1 MKLQNKNLS
10 NLIIFTI
17 MKFKIG
23 LFIGILAVS
32 FLSCNENDNDFQSE
46 SEAIEVFSIAMS
58 SPESDEAISIADSVI
73 NNYINESVAVNSF
86 KSKAISTYS
95 GPKVSLLTTYGIY
108 PATYVAEFP
117 EGYIDS
123 MGRSISGKVYYTFYS
138 KWEGY
143 KTWKIDNL
151 KINNVRINSFR
162 TINNSNPELR
172 VTASDTITNA
182 NSETC
187 IRNWNRTRISFGGK
201 GNYLDNSYEITGSA
215 TGTTF
220 AKKAY
225 NMQIISPLNSIAG
238 YKYYV
243 SGVVEINTDNGRQLL
258 NFGDGVKDSIATL
271 TLNGV
276 EKQIVL
282 KW

>member
-1 MKLQNKNLS
+1 
-10 NLIIFTI
+10 

-23 LFIGILAVS
+23 LFIGILSVS
-32 FLSCNENDNDFQSE
+32 FFSCNEIDNDFTSE
-46 SEAIEVFSIAMS
+46 SEVIEVFSNAMS

-73 NNYINESVAVNSF
+73 NKYINESVVFNAA
-86 KSKAISTYS
+86 KSKSISTYS
-95 GPKVSLLTTYGIY
+95 IPTVGLLTTYGIY

-117 EGYIDS
+117 DGYIDS

-151 KINNVRINSFR
+151 KINNVRIKSFR
-162 TINNSNPELR
+162 TIYNSNPELR

-201 GNYLDNSYEITGSA
+201 GIYLDNSYEITGSA

-220 AKKAY
+220 GNKAY
-225 NMQIISPLNSIAG
+225 SMQIINPLISVAN

-243 SGVVEINTDNGRQLL
+243 SGTVEINTDKGRQLID
-258 NFGDGVKDSIATL
+258 FGEGARDSIATL